1 MSCFGGLLNEYKYLS
16 IDRFD
21 GENLSSWAYFLSH
34 CHTDHMVG
42 LGDESFHER
51 LKSNE
56 SVFLYCSEVSR
67 ALLLADDR
75 YYHLANNIIAL
86 PINYPKV
93 IDIKINENEL
103 KSITITLLPAS
114 HCPGSVMFL
123 FEGEEG
129 NVLYTGDFRFS
140 KGSGHRMKCLHTSN
154 GTKKHIKSMYADT
167 TFCIPDAIF
176 IPSREDCL
184 KRLELVVAE
193 WLTKDDLHAV
203 RLNISAKYG
212 YEYLFHALHNKFK
225 TKIYCKRKDLYQC
238 LPETHKILTDN
249 PEYAK
254 IFACFKKERINK
266 PQQWNMKEAD
276 EEDLERKTH
285 KKFLTLTLSTLYF
298 TYSAKPHEVFHQV
311 GKNHFRFCFSFH
323 SSNSE
328 VCDFVKYVNPD
339 NIYANVI
346 PRGGM
351 TLKEVE
357 DELSA
362 NCLTNVK
369 DEITF
374 KSFGNLKKP
383 ELTMNKLSTSS
394 QIKPRKRALSLS
406 STDDDSQELW
416 KEFAKN
422 YSKKI
427 TTESNNEEQS
437 YSDAQINNNDDF
449 NISCSPE
456 GKVPLNNEI
465 DDLHLKI
472 ALNSGLPP

>member
-42 LGDESFHER
+42 LGDESFHEH

-93 IDIKINENEL
+93 IDIKINGNDL

-225 TKIYCKRKDLYQC
+225 TKIYCKRKNLYQC

-249 PEYAK
+249 PEHAK

-276 EEDLERKTH
+276 EEDLEKKTR

-298 TYSAKPHEVFHQV
+298 TYSAKPHEVCHQV

-328 VCDFVKYVNPD
+328 
-339 NIYANVI
+339 
-346 PRGGM
+346 
-351 TLKEVE
+351 
-357 DELSA
+357 
-362 NCLTNVK
+362 
-369 DEITF
+369 F
-374 KSFGNLKKP
+374 KSFGNLKKS
-383 ELTMNKLSTSS
+383 EFTMNKLSTSS

-456 GKVPLNNEI
+456 GKVPLSNEI

>member
-328 VCDFVKYVNPD
+328 
-339 NIYANVI
+339 
-346 PRGGM
+346 
-351 TLKEVE
+351 
-357 DELSA
+357 
-362 NCLTNVK
+362 
-369 DEITF
+369 F